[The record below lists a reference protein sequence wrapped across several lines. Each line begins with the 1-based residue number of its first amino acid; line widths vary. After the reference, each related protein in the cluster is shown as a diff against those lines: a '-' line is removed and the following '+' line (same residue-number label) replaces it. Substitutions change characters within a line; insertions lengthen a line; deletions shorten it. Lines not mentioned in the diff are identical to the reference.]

1 MKNLKYILLKS
12 YVCLLLA
19 FFLGGCH
26 YEKNVIANRLR
37 LTAEEMM
44 LPLDDEG
51 AAILRFRDGYFDSF
65 VSLFPFRN
73 CAEYDAVIKIDN
85 ISVFMKHDGWT
96 LRIGDVDVYLGV
108 PNSPMITLR
117 AINRQ
122 KKPLLIIKTNFASN
136 ERRLEIPLRSVLL
149 DNGGVVEIPINFK
162 LLDCNPPINGNQVKF
177 TILSNWYEDGRL

>member
-12 YVCLLLA
+12 YVCLLA
-19 FFLGGCH
+19 FLFGGCSQTT
-26 YEKNVIANRLR
+26 NLISNRLR
-37 LTAEEMM
+37 IVEE
-44 LPLDDEG
+44 E
-51 AAILRFRDGYFDSF
+51 ILFPVNRCELEILKFKDGYFDTF

-73 CAEYDAVIKIDN
+73 CAEYDAVIKIDK

-96 LRIGDVDVYLGV
+96 LRSGDVDVYLGV

-122 KKPLLIIKTNFASN
+122 KKPLLIIKTNCASN
-136 ERRLEIPLRSVLL
+136 ERRQEIPLRSVLL

-162 LLDCNPPINGNQVKF
+162 LLACNPPINGNQVKF
-177 TILSNWYEDGRL
+177 TILSNWYENGRL